1 VHPYSEQ
8 VIRHRATDE
17 KGKVREILERVTY
30 ERKAGVAEP
39 VLINRRYDL
48 NTGETL
54 NRLSET
60 EFVDEES
67 GARLQ
72 LQR

>member
-1 VHPYSEQ
+1 MDEEQ
-8 VIRHRATDE
+8 VIRHQARDE
-17 KGKVREILERVTY
+17 EGKLREILERVTY

-39 VLINRRYDL
+39 VVINRRYDL
-48 NTGETL
+48 STGESL
-54 NRLSET
+54 NRLSES
-60 EFVDEES
+60 EFEDGES